1 MIDAM
6 GRQSQMLLMALAAAC
21 TAAEDLSDRHFAVEV
36 GMGLGLVSHEGFL
49 QTPAGGQPGTAS
61 AGRPTL
67 DELAVGDGHYRWIAG
82 AAGFGRYALAVRY
95 TAIGDSGS
103 ATLSTPLVSQ
113 GNAFDAGSDVRT
125 VLSLDGL
132 SLAFTRSFE
141 LRGDTRLTLGPWLG
155 WTAFDLDI
163 DGATAGVDRSYRVYA
178 LGASATLHR
187 TLGRRWR
194 VGTEAIIAPAFDG
207 SAARY
212 TVEPSLTYRLRDHV
226 EIRLAARL
234 AAFRYDD
241 AHKQA
246 WPNRLRVDRRVMPAV
261 SVRFSP

>member
-21 TAAEDLSDRHFAVEV
+21 TGAEDPSDRHFAVEA
-36 GMGLGLVSHEGFL
+36 GMGLVSHEGFL

-67 DELAVGDGHYRWIAG
+67 DELAVGDGHYRWVAG
-82 AAGFGRYALAVRY
+82 TVVFGRYALDIRY

-103 ATLSTPLVSQ
+103 ATLSRPLVSQ
-113 GNAFDAGSDVRT
+113 GNAFDAGSDLRT

-132 SLAFTRSFE
+132 SLAFSRSFE
-141 LRGDTRLTLGPWLG
+141 FAGDTKLAMGPWIG
-155 WTAFDLDI
+155 WTAFDLDVG
-163 DGATAGVDRSYRVYA
+163 GATAGVDRSYRVYA
-178 LGASATLHR
+178 LGANATLDR
-187 TLGRRWR
+187 ALGRRWR

-212 TVEPSLTYRLRDHV
+212 TVEPWLTYRLRDHV

-234 AAFRYDD
+234 VAFRYDD

-261 SVRFSP
+261 SVRLGP

>member
-6 GRQSQMLLMALAAAC
+6 RRQSQMLLTILAAAC
-21 TAAEDLSDRHFAVEV
+21 AGAEDLPDRHFAFEA
-36 GMGLGLVSHEGFL
+36 GIGLVAHEGSL
-49 QTPAGGQPGTAS
+49 QTPAGGEPGTAS

-67 DELAVGDGHYRWIAG
+67 DELAVGDGRYRWIAG
-82 AAGFGRYALAVRY
+82 AVGFGRYVLAVRY

-113 GNAFDAGSDVRT
+113 ANAFDAGSDVRT

-132 SLAFTRSFE
+132 SLRFTRSFE
-141 LRGDTRLTLGPWLG
+141 FGGDTRLTLGPWVG

-163 DGATAGVDRSYRVYA
+163 DGAAAGVDRSYRVYA
-178 LGASATLHR
+178 LGASGTLDKI
-187 TLGRRWR
+187 LGRRWR
-194 VGTEAIIAPAFDG
+194 VGSEVIIAPSFDG

-212 TVEPSLTYRLRDHV
+212 VVEPSLTYRLRDHV
-226 EIRLAARL
+226 DVRLAARL

-241 AHKQA
+241 AHKQV
-246 WPNRLRVDRRVMPAV
+246 WPNRLHVDRRVMPAV
-261 SVRFSP
+261 SVRIVP

>member
-1 MIDAM
+1 MV
-6 GRQSQMLLMALAAAC
+6 LLTVLAAAC
-21 TAAEDLSDRHFAVEV
+21 AGAADRSDPHFAFEAGV
-36 GMGLGLVSHEGFL
+36 GLVAHEGFL

-67 DELAVGDGHYRWIAG
+67 GELNVGDGHYRWVAG
-82 AAGFGRYALAVRY
+82 TVWFGRYALDVRY

-103 ATLSTPLVSQ
+103 ATLSTPMVSQ
-113 GNAFDAGSDVRT
+113 GNAFDAGSDLRT

-141 LRGDTRLTLGPWLG
+141 FAEDTKLAMGPWVG
-155 WTAFDLDI
+155 WTAFDLDVV
-163 DGATAGVDRSYRVYA
+163 GPTAGVDRSYRVYA
-178 LGASATLHR
+178 LGVNATLDR
-187 TLGRRWR
+187 TLGQRWR
-194 VGTEAIIAPAFDG
+194 VGSEVIIAPAFDG

-226 EIRLAARL
+226 EIRLAAQL

-261 SVRFSP
+261 SVRFSR